1 MNSTGESLELDEEKN
16 TAMNI
21 HESLFRIVDEEK
33 LSSND
38 AVRVVPA
45 ATVVGVGWDITGAR
59 DGGEEDGEGGE
70 GIHESDYGRM

>member
-1 MNSTGESLELDEEKN
+1 MRRRK

-21 HESLFRIVDEEK
+21 HESLSPMVKGEK

-38 AVRVVPA
+38 TVRVVPA
-45 ATVVGVGWDITGAR
+45 ATVIGVGWDIIGAR

-70 GIHESDYGRM
+70 GIHESNFGRM